1 MSFHVISAAF
11 YGIKWV
17 HVINNLPDPTS
28 NSWVKSLLEAGKRIS
43 SKPVKKKDIIN
54 TEMLRRLCD
63 IYSNTDDILDIRDL
77 TMIVLGF
84 AGFLRFSK

>member
-1 MSFHVISAAF
+1 M
-11 YGIKWV
+11 
-17 HVINNLPDPTS
+17 
-28 NSWVKSLLEAGKRIS
+28 AGH
-43 SKPVKKKDIIN
+43 KKDIIN

-84 AGFLRFSK
+84 AGFLRFSEISQLQCNDV